1 MVTKEEM
8 CVGGGGGGRIKQEFG
23 INIHTTIYTT
33 DNERGPTV

>member
-8 CVGGGGGGRIKQEFG
+8 CVWGGGRIKQEFG
-23 INIHTTIYTT
+23 SNIHTTIYTI